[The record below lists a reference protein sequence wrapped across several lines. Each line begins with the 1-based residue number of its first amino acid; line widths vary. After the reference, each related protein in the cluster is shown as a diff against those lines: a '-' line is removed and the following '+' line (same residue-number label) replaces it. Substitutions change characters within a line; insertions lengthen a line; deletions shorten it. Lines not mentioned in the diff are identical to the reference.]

1 MSVAMKI
8 NEELNGIE
16 LYFNTKP
23 QQEVL
28 TNLKS
33 NGFRW
38 SGFKKC
44 WYAKQSDKS
53 IQVANNL
60 TGEVKEAVKEIVKK
74 SAPKK
79 QALSLW
85 NATQWEDIKVNYD
98 QDCKEIAKEIRTH
111 IRKRFPQC
119 KFSVTVPYYG
129 KINFSIKS
137 SPFEKG
143 SVYLEAILNYCKEL
157 LNTYKHCYDA
167 GDAYSDIPASYNFYG
182 YADIDWDYKQ
192 SEVTEEVK
200 NDMKEFDT
208 QLVEFEKYEEER
220 KELEFQAY
228 MKEQEI
234 RNEEYKKQQ
243 EEEAKQVEE
252 IYNTIEVKELEE
264 SNQYFVTSAE
274 FADLNKNNTLDEYK
288 EEVSKGEYS
297 LENVKVTK
305 EIHFNNQEAL
315 ENFSNMLLKDFDF
328 LANTGGSFTEDN
340 RINSMLDYNN
350 MDDYKRNTVQWN
362 LYGVAVYYE
371 NKLQFVI
378 DAQGYSYAR
387 YVGLTDNATIEK
399 EIITT
404 QVIDE
409 EELTQL
415 KMQADILEDISTSV
429 IEELNIIGTWE
440 NENWKEYKDNI
451 KNKLKQCNIKLSND
465 IIQQLEIEN
474 LKVTFYKLLKE
485 VDSIQEQFKEA
496 EIQPGEKLTLFYI
509 SDWGSIVTHRITFDS
524 IENISYAQYD
534 KAIKLT
540 FTPEGKRKLHYKYFY
555 STLLVYKGFHSLPE
569 TVLYNVEESNGVRVT
584 RSKYHSCDDRQY
596 DEILTYF
603 EQHDIKPIV
612 NTYKLRF

>member
-1 MSVAMKI
+1 
-8 NEELNGIE
+8 
-16 LYFNTKP
+16 
-23 QQEVL
+23 
-28 TNLKS
+28 
-33 NGFRW
+33 
-38 SGFKKC
+38 
-44 WYAKQSDKS
+44 
-53 IQVANNL
+53 
-60 TGEVKEAVKEIVKK
+60 
-74 SAPKK
+74 
-79 QALSLW
+79 
-85 NATQWEDIKVNYD
+85 
-98 QDCKEIAKEIRTH
+98 
-111 IRKRFPQC
+111 
-119 KFSVTVPYYG
+119 
-129 KINFSIKS
+129 
-137 SPFEKG
+137 
-143 SVYLEAILNYCKEL
+143 
-157 LNTYKHCYDA
+157 
-167 GDAYSDIPASYNFYG
+167 
-182 YADIDWDYKQ
+182 
-192 SEVTEEVK
+192 
-200 NDMKEFDT
+200 
-208 QLVEFEKYEEER
+208 
-220 KELEFQAY
+220 
-228 MKEQEI
+228 
-234 RNEEYKKQQ
+234 
-243 EEEAKQVEE
+243 
-252 IYNTIEVKELEE
+252 
-264 SNQYFVTSAE
+264 
-274 FADLNKNNTLDEYK
+274 
-288 EEVSKGEYS
+288 
-297 LENVKVTK
+297 
-305 EIHFNNQEAL
+305 
-315 ENFSNMLLKDFDF
+315 MLLKDFDF

-524 IENISYAQYD
+524 IENSSYAQYD